1 MKRNY
6 GNILMGLCLILL
18 ALYYLLGK
26 MHAIPAFPMF
36 KIIVTIFL
44 IAVFISGLTKKHIF
58 SPVMSIALLGCVYDS
73 ELGIEAITPWPIIFA
88 GLAISIGLSLILKR
102 HTCTIN
108 TDYGNKYFKEDC
120 AAYNN
125 DKNETINGSF
135 IRIESNFLGQTKY
148 VRSNSLEKAS
158 IENNFGRLI
167 VYFDQVTLSEG
178 TPKIYAENN
187 FGKLMLYVPA
197 NWDLVLNEET
207 AFGNF
212 SDFRKKAVPTDH
224 KVIFNVDSNFGSI
237 ELYDL

>member
-1 MKRNY
+1 MKKNF

-26 MHAIPAFPMF
+26 LNAIPAFPMF
-36 KIIVTIFL
+36 KIIITIFL
-44 IAVFISGLTKKHIF
+44 VAVFFSGLSKKHIF

-88 GLAISIGLSLILKR
+88 GLAISIGLSLIFK
-102 HTCTIN
+102 HHVCTVN
-108 TDYGNKYFKEDC
+108 ADGNNKYFKENG
-120 AAYNN
+120 AAYGN
-125 DKNETINGSF
+125 DQNDTINGSF
-135 IRIESNFLGQTKY
+135 IRIESNFIGQTKY

-167 VYFDQVTLSEG
+167 VYFDQVNLSEG
-178 TPKIYAENN
+178 TPKIFAENN
-187 FGKLMLYVPA
+187 FGKLMLYVPSD
-197 NWDLVLNEET
+197 WELVLNEET

-212 SDFRKKAVPTDH
+212 SDFRKRAVPTDR
-224 KVIFNVDSNFGSI
+224 KVILTVDSNFGSI